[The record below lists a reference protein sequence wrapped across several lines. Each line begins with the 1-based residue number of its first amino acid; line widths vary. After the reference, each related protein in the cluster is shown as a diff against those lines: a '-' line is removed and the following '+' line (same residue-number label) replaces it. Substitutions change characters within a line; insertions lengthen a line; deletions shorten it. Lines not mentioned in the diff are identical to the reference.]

1 MPKNFFYS
9 NSAGNYLIASII
21 DRILYISGGKKISL
35 EYNTELDIDIFTIG
49 NFIEYLRKNSF
60 LRILRRAPYMI
71 SKKFL
76 EYLSNKI
83 GSTPSSL
90 SFVFNNN
97 VYQKIKKKNQKTS
110 IIKVDSPEL
119 ELFLKAKKRRKNY

>member
-1 MPKNFFYS
+1 
-9 NSAGNYLIASII
+9 
-21 DRILYISGGKKISL
+21 
-35 EYNTELDIDIFTIG
+35 
-49 NFIEYLRKNSF
+49 
-60 LRILRRAPYMI
+60 MI

-97 VYQKIKKKNQKTS
+97 VYQKIKKNQKTS

-119 ELFLKAKKRRKNY
+119 ELFLKAKKGEKN